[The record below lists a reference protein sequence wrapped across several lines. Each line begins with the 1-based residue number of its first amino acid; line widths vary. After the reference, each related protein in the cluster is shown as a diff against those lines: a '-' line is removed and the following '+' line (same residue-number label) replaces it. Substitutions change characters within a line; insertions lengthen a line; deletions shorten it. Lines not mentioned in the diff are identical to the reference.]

1 MSETSPV
8 YKGKIFAVLTH
19 ASFQKPINICG
30 NEIQTDFVTFTLD
43 LPVSNIAVLFVDAY
57 GSSRCFGAA
66 RRRRMNGIFSRPKH
80 L

>member
-8 YKGKIFAVLTH
+8 YKGKTFAVLTH
-19 ASFQKPINICG
+19 ASFKKPINIRG

-43 LPVSNIAVLFVDAY
+43 LPVSQNRSFVCGCLRFFEMFRSCEKASY
-57 GSSRCFGAA
+57 EWY
-66 RRRRMNGIFSRPKH
+66 